1 MECAKA
7 KLRLKRMKKQKKPRR
22 EKNDRQ
28 RRAAAS
34 NIFCAR

>member
-1 MECAKA
+1 MRESETTP
-7 KLRLKRMKKQKKPRR
+7 QTYEETKKPRR